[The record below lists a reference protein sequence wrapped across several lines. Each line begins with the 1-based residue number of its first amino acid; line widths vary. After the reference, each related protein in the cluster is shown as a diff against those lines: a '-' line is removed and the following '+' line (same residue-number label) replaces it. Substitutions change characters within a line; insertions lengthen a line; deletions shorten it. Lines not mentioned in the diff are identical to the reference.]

1 MIQSFFNW
9 SGGKDSS
16 YTLYKVL
23 QEGIFEV
30 KALLTNISEEY
41 ERISMHGVRKELLI
55 AQAQQLNIP
64 LHTLCLPKGIDMEA
78 YGKLVNDK
86 ISDLKELDID
96 TAIFG
101 DIFLEDLR
109 KYREDEL
116 EKVGIKAAF
125 PIWEKDTRELVEE
138 FIELGFKA
146 YVVCCN
152 ARLMGKDFVGCLI
165 DEDFLS
171 NLPKGVDPCGEN
183 GEFHSYV
190 FGGPI
195 FQEDIQ
201 VKVGEKILRDYKKE
215 DEKTANWD
223 SKYWYCDLLP
233 V

>member
-1 MIQSFFNW
+1 MIQTFFNW

-23 QEGIFEV
+23 QEGRYEV

-64 LHTLCLPKGIDMEA
+64 LHTLALPKRIDMEA

-86 ISDLKELDID
+86 IADFKQAGID
-96 TAIFG
+96 TAVFG

-109 KYREDEL
+109 KYREDQL
-116 EKVGIKAAF
+116 AKVGIQAAF
-125 PIWEKDTRELVEE
+125 PIWKKDTRELVEE

-152 ARLMGKDFVGCLI
+152 ARLMGDEFVGCLI

-171 NLPKGVDPCGEN
+171 NLPKEVDPCGEN

-190 FGGPI
+190 FAGPI
-195 FQEDIQ
+195 FQEEIQ
-201 VKVGEKILRDYKKE
+201 VKVGEKILRSYKQD
-215 DEKTANWD
+215 DEETNWD
-223 SKYWYCDLLP
+223 SEYWYCDLVP
-233 V
+233 A

>member
-23 QEGIFEV
+23 QEGNYEV

-64 LHTLCLPKGIDMEA
+64 LHTLALPKGIDMEA

-86 ISDLKELDID
+86 IADFKQAGID

-109 KYREDEL
+109 KYREDQL
-116 EKVGIKAAF
+116 AKVGIQAAF
-125 PIWEKDTRELVEE
+125 PIWKKDTRELVEE

-152 ARLMGKDFVGCLI
+152 ARLMGDEFVGCLI
-165 DEDFLS
+165 DEDFLA
-171 NLPKGVDPCGEN
+171 NLPQEVDPCGEN

-190 FGGPI
+190 FDGPI
-195 FQEDIQ
+195 FQEEIS
-201 VKVGEKILRDYKKE
+201 VKVGEKILRSYKKD
-215 DEKTANWD
+215 DEETNWD
-223 SKYWYCDLLP
+223 SEYWYCDLLAG
-233 V
+233 

>member
-16 YTLYKVL
+16 FTLYKVL
-23 QEGIFEV
+23 QADTFEV

-64 LHTLCLPKGIDMEA
+64 LHTLSLPKGIEMEA
-78 YGKLVNDK
+78 YGKLVNSK
-86 ISDLKELDID
+86 IAEFKRAGID

-109 KYREDEL
+109 KYREDQL
-116 EKVGIKAAF
+116 AKVGIKAAF
-125 PIWEKDTRELVEE
+125 PIWKKDTRELVEE

-152 ARLMGKDFVGCLI
+152 ARLMGKEFVGCLI
-165 DEDFLS
+165 DEDFLA
-171 NLPKGVDPCGEN
+171 NLPKEVDPCGEN

-190 FGGPI
+190 FDGPI
-195 FQEDIQ
+195 FQEEIK
-201 VKVGEKILRDYKKE
+201 VKVGEKILRSYQKE
-215 DEKTANWD
+215 EEETNWD
-223 SKYWYCDLLP
+223 SEYWYCDLLAE
-233 V
+233 

>member
-16 YTLYKVL
+16 FTLYKVL
-23 QEGIFEV
+23 QEGKYEV

-41 ERISMHGVRKELLI
+41 ERISMHGVRKELLV

-64 LHTLCLPKGIDMEA
+64 LHTLALPKGIDMEA

-86 ISDLKELDID
+86 MTVFKQAGID

-109 KYREDEL
+109 KYREDQL
-116 EKVGIKAAF
+116 AKVGIKAAF
-125 PIWEKDTRELVEE
+125 PIWKKDTRELVEE

-152 ARLMGKDFVGCLI
+152 ARLMGKEFVGCLI
-165 DEDFLS
+165 DEDFLA
-171 NLPKGVDPCGEN
+171 NLPKEVDPCGEN

-190 FGGPI
+190 FDGPI
-195 FQEDIQ
+195 FKEKIQ
-201 VKVGEKILRDYKKE
+201 VKVGEKILRSYKKK
-215 DEKTANWD
+215 DEETNWD
-223 SKYWYCDLLP
+223 SEYWYCDL
-233 V
+233 VAG

>member
-16 YTLYKVL
+16 FTLYKVL
-23 QEGIFEV
+23 QADKFEV

-41 ERISMHGVRKELLI
+41 ERISMHGVRKELLV

-64 LHTLCLPKGIDMEA
+64 LHTLSLPKGIDMEA
-78 YGKLVNDK
+78 YGKLVNNK
-86 ISDLKELDID
+86 IAEFKRAGID

-109 KYREDEL
+109 KYREDQL
-116 EKVGIKAAF
+116 AKVGIKAVF
-125 PIWEKDTRELVEE
+125 PIWKKDTRELVQE

-152 ARLMGKDFVGCLI
+152 ARLMGKEFVGCLI
-165 DEDFLS
+165 DEDFLA
-171 NLPKGVDPCGEN
+171 NLPKEVDPCGEN

-190 FGGPI
+190 FDGPI
-195 FQEDIQ
+195 FQEEIK
-201 VKVGEKILRDYKKE
+201 VKVGEKILRSYQKE
-215 DEKTANWD
+215 EEETNWD
-223 SKYWYCDLLP
+223 SEYWYCDLLAE
-233 V
+233 